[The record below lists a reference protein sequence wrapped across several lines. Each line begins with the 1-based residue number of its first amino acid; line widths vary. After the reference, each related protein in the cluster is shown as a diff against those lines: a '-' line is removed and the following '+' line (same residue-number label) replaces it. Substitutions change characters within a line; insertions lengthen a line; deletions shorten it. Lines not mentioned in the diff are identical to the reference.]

1 MWYCLEASLSASSKV
16 PGYVSSQVKGAN
28 LGHRQN
34 CRRVEAGK
42 NAARPSHRSA
52 RWTGLTEGRCQEDA
66 GNRSAAGRTARNEA
80 WRHDA
85 GGQKASVSGD
95 EKTLGGAQEEGI
107 LRAASLPSRLIQAV
121 PQFVRKAG
129 FATLGLFFD
138 HGSPALVQAF
148 PAFAPAILAPLTKIC
163 SCSRKTPAS
172 VSLASRSC
180 TL

>member
-1 MWYCLEASLSASSKV
+1 MKLCFRHHRKL

-42 NAARPSHRSA
+42 NAARPSYRSA

-95 EKTLGGAQEEGI
+95 EKTLGGAQKEGI
-107 LRAASLPSRLIQAV
+107 LRAASLPSRLVEAV
-121 PQFVRKAG
+121 PQFVIKAG
-129 FATLGLFFD
+129 FLVSHPVNRRTNRVLHSDLKEGGPFD
-138 HGSPALVQAF
+138 QN
-148 PAFAPAILAPLTKIC
+148 
-163 SCSRKTPAS
+163 TPATNWLIS
-172 VSLASRSC
+172 MA
-180 TL
+180 